1 MLSLFPA
8 RRAAG
13 EEGIPTSANSPLCCV
28 TAVVCNGQNRGLGTT
43 HAVSSILRC
52 MTEHQIS
59 GSVSELATIRDRLR
73 CSLETSSCCLAG
85 PEFYI
90 PELETTELG
99 SKPTWYSTVPTNL
112 HHLSGLDTE
121 VDTR

>member
-8 RRAAG
+8 RRAAA
-13 EEGIPTSANSPLCCV
+13 EEGIPMSANSLLCCV

-59 GSVSELATIRDRLR
+59 GSVLELTAIRDRLR
-73 CSLETSSCCLAG
+73 CSLETSCYLAG

-99 SKPTWYSTVPTNL
+99 FKPTWYSTYKP
-112 HHLSGLDTE
+112 LSSFRVGYLG
-121 VDTR
+121 RY